1 MRPITLSS
9 IFYKVLIFIRSFI
22 IIIAFLALGKA
33 LSLII
38 NLPIPGSITGL
49 ILLFSALSFRF
60 ISLDLLLPAGQALL
74 KYMILFIVPAGVG
87 LINHVGLLEEHW
99 LAIIVSISVST
110 IIVLLT
116 VGWGYQRINQ

>member
-49 ILLFSALSFRF
+49 ILLFSALSLRF